1 VTIYPKILN
10 PFATDVGIAS
20 ELTMSNA
27 QPGGDVSQ
35 RGPGEYLDPLAPL
48 SSQFQQLESLLELVF
63 DDYEAFVQG
72 LIEDVLSLPPE
83 ERFTRSHE
91 VLREHIEDRF
101 GSTDAFAALL
111 PQSDPEKLPAVLR
124 QLFERVL
131 ADVLEGVFF
140 QREPEDNLVLVAIFQ
155 TLSDSVHRLETT
167 DEQEIRDRVASTM
180 LALLSRLQNVLDDA
194 PKSLPDEAVW
204 DTARGLHYATA
215 EDSGPDVPD
224 PEELSFDEAKHQVIK
239 FGAVIAYARLNISL
253 SRAAELA
260 DVPSGEFRSTLD
272 RYDIEP
278 RFGPNAVEELYDD
291 GTDE

>member
-1 VTIYPKILN
+1 
-10 PFATDVGIAS
+10 
-20 ELTMSNA
+20 MSNA
-27 QPGGDVSQ
+27 RPGGDVSQ

-63 DDYEAFVQG
+63 DDYEAFVQD
-72 LIEDVLSLPPE
+72 LIEAVLSLPPE

-124 QLFERVL
+124 RLFERVL
-131 ADVLEGVFF
+131 TDVLEGVLF
-140 QREPEDNLVLVAIFQ
+140 QRDPEDNLVLAAIFQ

-167 DEQEIRDRVASTM
+167 DDRETRNRVASTM
-180 LALLSRLQNVLDDA
+180 LALLCRIQHVLGDA
-194 PKSLPDEAVW
+194 PESLPDEAIW
-204 DTARGLHYATA
+204 DTARGLHYAIA
-215 EDSGPDVPD
+215 EERDPDVPN
-224 PEELSFDEAKHQVIK
+224 PEELSFDEAKRHVIE
-239 FGAVIAYARLNISL
+239 FGAVIAYARLDISL
-253 SRAAELA
+253 SRAAEVA
-260 DVPSGEFRSTLD
+260 DVPPGAFRSTLD

-278 RFGPNAVEELYDD
+278 RFGPNDVEELYDD